1 MSVATIA
8 NRYARALADVIVE
21 KGEATAVADELKRF
35 AALVEGHAQLREVFA
50 SPVIAP
56 DRKRAVLGELLT
68 RVKPRQTAQNF
79 LQLLLANNRLHQLT
93 PMVRALEKELDS
105 RQNIVS
111 AEITTARAI
120 NADEQRLLH
129 DKLKTATGKEVRLQY
144 KTDPQ
149 IIGGVVTRIGSKVYD
164 GSIKNQ
170 LAQMKERLLTG

>member
-21 KGEATAVADELKRF
+21 KREVTEVAAELKQF
-35 AALVEGHAQLREVFA
+35 ATMVEGHAQLHEVFA

-56 DRKRAVLGELLT
+56 ERKRAVLNELIT
-68 RVKPRQTAQNF
+68 RLKSRQTVQNF

-93 PMVRALEKELDS
+93 PMVRALEKELDG
-105 RQNIVS
+105 RMNIVT
-111 AEITTARAI
+111 AEIVTARNI
-120 NADEQRLLH
+120 NADEQKLLH
-129 DKLKTATGKEVRLQY
+129 DKLKVVTGKEVRLQY
-144 KTDPQ
+144 KTDPE

-170 LAQMKERLLTG
+170 LAQMRERLMQ